1 MANRIDR
8 LYERR
13 TDAAVRTQGLNEVY
27 ARIQQSE
34 AVRYVV
40 GAMQPIDSEYTKNT
54 YEQADRVINQLK
66 KGLKSSCSY
75 DFQGSVTNNTH
86 IKARS
91 DIDVLL
97 LTDKFF
103 TLEPP
108 QQPAS
113 RYQGDVLQD
122 LLDLRADAASVL
134 RDAFPEATVDS
145 GGSKSISIEG
155 GSLRRKID
163 VVPSNW
169 FNTNAYA
176 VSGLKRDR
184 AIQIL
189 DAKKKERLKNM
200 PFLHNHH
207 LDEKDKRT
215 QGGLRKAAR
224 LMKSLKYDENI
235 DMSSY
240 DLVSLAYNMDDVAL
254 MARAGQDLIILE
266 SCASFCHYLTEN
278 EQARNALVVP
288 DGHRKIFSSGHATE
302 AALRHLAAS
311 LAALVRDVLT
321 ENARS
326 FRRLAEARVE
336 Y

>member
-1 MANRIDR
+1 MLPNDLAQELPKLQRKQDQIGSFLLD
-8 LYERR
+8 
-13 TDAAVRTQGLNEVY
+13 

-122 LLDLRADAASVL
+122 LLDLRTDAASVL
-134 RDAFPEATVDS
+134 RAAFPEATVDS

-155 GSLRRKID
+155 GSGPNNSRK
-163 VVPSNW
+163 
-169 FNTNAYA
+169 
-176 VSGLKRDR
+176 LC
-184 AIQIL
+184 
-189 DAKKKERLKNM
+189 E
-200 PFLHNHH
+200 FLP
-207 LDEKDKRT
+207 L
-215 QGGLRKAAR
+215 
-224 LMKSLKYDENI
+224 
-235 DMSSY
+235 
-240 DLVSLAYNMDDVAL
+240 
-254 MARAGQDLIILE
+254 
-266 SCASFCHYLTEN
+266 
-278 EQARNALVVP
+278 P
-288 DGHRKIFSSGHATE
+288 D
-302 AALRHLAAS
+302 
-311 LAALVRDVLT
+311 
-321 ENARS
+321 
-326 FRRLAEARVE
+326 
-336 Y
+336 